1 MGRVDVVRLLV
12 EPEEVH
18 SRNEDGLC
26 GVEEAARQSG
36 FDRVFE
42 RVHEIIRFSSPL
54 CVFYSPNH
62 LLIPLYLIIYD
73 HHAHPFFF
81 FLFFCPPFFPPF
93 FPQFFPQFRGALSI
107 FVDRR
112 ERGGLFPESLS
123 LSPFF
128 FFFFFFFST
137 VSLSSIKQRA

>member
-81 FLFFCPPFFPPF
+81 LFFALLFSLNFFLNF
-93 FPQFFPQFRGALSI
+93 FLNFEALS
-107 FVDRR
+107 
-112 ERGGLFPESLS
+112 LFSSIDASGEVFFQSLS
-123 LSPFF
+123 LSLLLLLPLLLLLLLLDGI
-128 FFFFFFFST
+128 
-137 VSLSSIKQRA
+137 VE

>member
-81 FLFFCPPFFPPF
+81 LFFALLFSLNFFLNF
-93 FPQFFPQFRGALSI
+93 FLNFEALS
-107 FVDRR
+107 
-112 ERGGLFPESLS
+112 LFSSIDASGEVFFLSLS
-123 LSPFF
+123 LSPF

>member
-54 CVFYSPNH
+54 FIV
-62 LLIPLYLIIYD
+62 LIPLYLIFYNMHI
-73 HHAHPFFF
+73 HSSSSFFF
-81 FLFFCPPFFPPF
+81 ALLFSLNFSLNFVLNFE
-93 FPQFFPQFRGALSI
+93 ALS
-107 FVDRR
+107 
-112 ERGGLFPESLS
+112 LFSSIDASGEVFFLSLS
-123 LSPFF
+123 LSL
-128 FFFFFFFST
+128 
-137 VSLSSIKQRA
+137 SLSLLLLILLLDGIVE

>member
-1 MGRVDVVRLLV
+1 VGRVDVVRLLV

-54 CVFYSPNH
+54 FIV
-62 LLIPLYLIIYD
+62 LIPLYLIFYNINM
-73 HHAHPFFF
+73 HIHSSSSFFF
-81 FLFFCPPFFPPF
+81 ALLFSLNFALNFVLNFE
-93 FPQFFPQFRGALSI
+93 ALS
-107 FVDRR
+107 
-112 ERGGLFPESLS
+112 LFSSIDASGEVFFQSFSLS
-123 LSPFF
+123 LSLLLLLPLLLLLLLLLDGI
-128 FFFFFFFST
+128 
-137 VSLSSIKQRA
+137 VE